1 MIGAS
6 KILTVSYG
14 TFSCTLE
21 GFDEPFNTMKAIA
34 EYFRDLAADDRY
46 FGAEP
51 PTPDAAM
58 LHRIA
63 EREIHRRVDARVEE
77 NGVTLRAAARPERAA
92 LAETRE
98 AGRGPTAAPIATR
111 EIATRPEPLQS
122 TAATPDDPTPEAEE
136 APAATLPSEVEPALQ
151 AGDHEA
157 DRAGTVE
164 EMPGLSLE
172 APALADLTPD
182 PQAQEHESYPAIEGN
197 ELSDLAPDAPARA
210 EHALASQAHG
220 TEADPAAN
228 VEDLPDLAL
237 DALAHAEPEP
247 MPPETVETE
256 GAAPVEAL
264 AEEPV
269 EADAEEPEAP
279 EPLARTVQPEEHPAL
294 AEILQRARARLAS
307 LGREEAHPEP
317 ARPDGA
323 ARRQLAEAGGEAALE
338 RILEQTDSEMRGA
351 ESRRRLSALQHLK
364 AAVAATVAE
373 RLSGGRAPVES
384 ATRIDPYR
392 SDLARIVRPH
402 PGPTPANTGEPPGP
416 LVLVSEQRIDRPV
429 AAPAQPPQPAT
440 PKPVPPLIRPRRVIS
455 ARRAAGN
462 PDQDA

>member
-92 LAETRE
+92 LVEPRD

-111 EIATRPEPLQS
+111 AEPLPS
-122 TAATPDDPTPEAEE
+122 TAATPDDPAPQAEA
-136 APAATLPSEVEPALQ
+136 APAAATPSEVEPALQ

-157 DRAGTVE
+157 GAAGTVE
-164 EMPGLSLE
+164 ETPDLSPE
-172 APALADLTPD
+172 APALADLTPA
-182 PQAQEHESYPAIEGN
+182 PQAQEHDSHPAMEGK
-197 ELSDLAPDAPARA
+197 ELSDLAPGAPARA
-210 EHALASQAHG
+210 ERVLASQAQDP
-220 TEADPAAN
+220 EAGPAGN
-228 VEDLPDLAL
+228 VEDLPDRAL

-264 AEEPV
+264 AEAPEAPV

-279 EPLARTVQPEEHPAL
+279 EPLARTSQPEDHPAL

-317 ARPDGA
+317 ARLEGA

-429 AAPAQPPQPAT
+429 PVQTAPAQPAT
-440 PKPVPPLIRPRRVIS
+440 PQPVPPLIRPRRVIS
-455 ARRAAGN
+455 ARRAAGL

>member
-92 LAETRE
+92 LAEPRE
-98 AGRGPTAAPIATR
+98 AGRGPTEAPIA
-111 EIATRPEPLQS
+111 AGAVPLPS
-122 TAATPDDPTPEAEE
+122 TAATPEVPAPEAEE
-136 APAATLPSEVEPALQ
+136 VPAAALPAEVEPALQ
-151 AGDHEA
+151 TVDHEA
-157 DRAGTVE
+157 GAPGTVE
-164 EMPGLSLE
+164 ETPDLSPEGPILAE
-172 APALADLTPD
+172 IPPALQAKEHEPHPTTEGKEMSAPAYAEHTADPR
-182 PQAQEHESYPAIEGN
+182 AQEHEPHPAG
-197 ELSDLAPDAPARA
+197 
-210 EHALASQAHG
+210 
-220 TEADPAAN
+220 N
-228 VEDLPDLAL
+228 VEDLPDRAL

-264 AEEPV
+264 AEGSV
-269 EADAEEPEAP
+269 EADAEEPEGP
-279 EPLARTVQPEEHPAL
+279 EPLARSAQPEEHPAL

-317 ARPDGA
+317 ARPEGA

-373 RLSGGRAPVES
+373 RLSGGRAPAES

-402 PGPTPANTGEPPGP
+402 PGPIPANTAEPPGP

-429 AAPAQPPQPAT
+429 PVQTAPAQPAPQPAT

-455 ARRAAGN
+455 ARRAAGL